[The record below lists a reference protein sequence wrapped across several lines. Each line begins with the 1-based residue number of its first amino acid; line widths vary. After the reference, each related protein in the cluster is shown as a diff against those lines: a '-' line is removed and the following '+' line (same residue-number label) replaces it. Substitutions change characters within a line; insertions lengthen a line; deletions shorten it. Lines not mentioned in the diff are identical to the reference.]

1 MNSRRIT
8 WLGLLAAL
16 YLLPGCASAPAPA
29 TVSPPTA
36 APSPTTPPPT
46 PTLALPSPTAE
57 PAQPTFTPAPSLTP
71 TAVPQAC
78 SPLQGFDLADLD
90 DPDLLKADFAP
101 PRPGYDDGHFGVDFS
116 YWTDAQGQPMLGL
129 PIQSVLAGRVAA
141 SLPDRQPYG
150 NAVMIE
156 TPLDQLPPAW
166 LEQLPAYQFIPQ
178 EAIGLNC
185 PEYAY
190 TPLSEALSLYII
202 YGHLNVPSGLEI
214 GQQVSCGEVIGEVG
228 TTGRSVNPHL
238 HLEMRL
244 GNSGMTFPVMGHYT
258 NDVTDEERRLY
269 CIWRVSGAF
278 QPLDPLPLLLP

>member
-1 MNSRRIT
+1 MNRRRAA
-8 WLGLLAAL
+8 WMGWLAAL
-16 YLLPGCASAPAPA
+16 CLLPGCA
-29 TVSPPTA
+29 A
-36 APSPTTPPPT
+36 APSAATTALASPTPPPSAT
-46 PTLALPSPTAE
+46 LQAPTATRLALPPQ
-57 PAQPTFTPAPSLTP
+57 PALPAATLAPSLTP
-71 TAVPQAC
+71 TAVPAAC
-78 SPLQGFDLADLD
+78 SPLQGYELADLD
-90 DPDLLKADFAP
+90 DPDLLKGTFAP
-101 PRPGYDDGHFGVDFS
+101 PLPGYDDGHFGVDFS

-129 PIQSVLAGRVAA
+129 PVQAVLAGRVAA

-166 LEQLPAYQFIPQ
+166 LEQLPTYQFIPQ

-185 PEYAY
+185 PEYDY

-214 GQQVSCGEVIGEVG
+214 GQQVSCGEIIGQVG

-238 HLEMRL
+238 HLEVRL

-269 CIWRVSGAF
+269 CIWRISGAF